1 MQTEMIFMQE
11 EVYTYR
17 CLGTDSATFYAGP
30 RREAPGWVRGLE
42 EEEKAWAY
50 AFIVISSGKAR
61 QGTLNSLGLSSLN
74 NLFRPWA
81 IGVVPRYQ
89 VLALE

>member
-17 CLGTDSATFYAGP
+17 CLGTDSTTFYAEP
-30 RREAPGWVRGLE
+30 HREAPGWVRKPE
-42 EEEKAWAY
+42 EEEKAWAQ

-61 QGTLNSLGLSSLN
+61 QGT
-74 NLFRPWA
+74 
-81 IGVVPRYQ
+81 V
-89 VLALE
+89 